1 VRFPWPEILGLQGA
15 PHKAPGAPSAPGL
28 ESGLGVIAVAAI
40 RYGSLVMSRQ
50 DELVAAGKRLLL
62 NNYRQSP
69 VVMTRGEGCE
79 LTDVSGRRFLDMT
92 AGVAVCVLGHG
103 DVGLAEAV
111 AAQARRLV
119 HASNLYYLENQ
130 LLLAEALQRRAFKGR
145 VFFCNSGTEAN
156 EAALK
161 LARRYQAV
169 ARAKPERV
177 ELVAFENSFHGRTMG
192 ALAVTGQPKYR
203 AGFGPLVEPVR
214 FLPFG
219 DAAALAG
226 AITDKTCAVIV
237 EPVQAEGGIVVPPPG
252 WLQELRRL
260 CTETGTVLIFDEVQT
275 GVGRTGTFYA
285 FEKEGVVPDVVTLA
299 KGLGGGVPIGAML
312 ANEEVGRGFEPG
324 SHASTFGGNPL
335 ATAAALY
342 VQQALDQDRGGSN
355 LLEHCRDM
363 GAHLNSSLMRLAERR
378 KPRTRGA
385 RGRGLLQG
393 LVLDGEAAPIVARA
407 AERGLLVSVAGGS
420 VVRVAPPLVVTK
432 AQIDEAVGI
441 LDGVLAEG

>member
-1 VRFPWPEILGLQGA
+1 
-15 PHKAPGAPSAPGL
+15 
-28 ESGLGVIAVAAI
+28 
-40 RYGSLVMSRQ
+40 MSQ
-50 DELVAAGKRLLL
+50 QEELVEAGKRLLL
-62 NNYRQSP
+62 NNYRQAP
-69 VVMTRGEGCE
+69 VVMTRGEGCA
-79 LTDVSGRRFLDMT
+79 LWDVSGRRFLDMT

-103 DVGLAEAV
+103 DPGLADAIG
-111 AAQARRLV
+111 AQARRLV

-130 LLLAEALQRRAFKGR
+130 LRLAEALSRRAFKGR
-145 VFFCNSGTEAN
+145 AFFCNSGTEAN

-161 LARRYQAV
+161 IARRYQSV
-169 ARAKPERV
+169 ARARPERV

-192 ALAVTGQPKYR
+192 ALAVTGQAKYR

-219 DAAALAG
+219 DAAALRG

-237 EPVQAEGGIVVPPPG
+237 EPVQAEGGIILPPPG

-285 FEKEGVVPDVVTLA
+285 FENEGVVPDVVTLA

-342 VQQALDQDRGGSN
+342 VQQGLDERG
-355 LLEHCRDM
+355 LLEHCRDV
-363 GAHLNSSLMRLAERR
+363 GAHLNSALRHLAERR

-393 LVLDGEAAPIVARA
+393 LVLDGEAGPVVGRA
-407 AERGLLVSVAGGS
+407 AERGLLVSIAGGN
-420 VVRVAPPLVVTK
+420 VVRLAPPLVVTK
-432 AQIDEAVGI
+432 SQIDEAVQI
-441 LDGVLAEG
+441 LDAALESTA